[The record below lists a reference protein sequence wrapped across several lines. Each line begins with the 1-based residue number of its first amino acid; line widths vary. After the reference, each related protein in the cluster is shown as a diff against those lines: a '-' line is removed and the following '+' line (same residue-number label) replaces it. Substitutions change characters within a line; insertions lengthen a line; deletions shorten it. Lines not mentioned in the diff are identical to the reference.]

1 MKPALAGVGVLVTR
15 PAGQAAALMHR
26 LKQLGAEPLHF
37 PALAIFP
44 LRNDTLLATLASHDA
59 FDLAIF
65 VSPTAVEQGLAAFN
79 QPWPARLTA
88 AGVGGG
94 TARALKAAGVS
105 QILQPQ
111 DGADSEHLLALPELQ
126 QLTGKRVLIVR
137 GQGGRELLADT
148 LAARGAEV
156 HHAVCYRRG
165 CPEDDPAPLRAALA
179 GGQLRAVTAMSSE
192 TLDHLLILAGD
203 KLETL
208 LALPLFV
215 PHARI
220 AEHARGQG
228 FRNARAT
235 AAGEDGLLAG
245 LVEYFRHD

>member
-1 MKPALAGVGVLVTR
+1 MSLPLSGVGVLVTR
-15 PAGQAAALMHR
+15 PAGQAAALMRR
-26 LKQLGAEPLHF
+26 LKGLGGEPLHF

-44 LRNDTLLATLASHDA
+44 LRSEALLATLASLDA
-59 FDLAIF
+59 FDLAVF
-65 VSPTAVEQGLAAFN
+65 VSPTAVERGLAAFN
-79 QPWPARLTA
+79 QPWPTQLPA

-94 TARALKAAGVS
+94 TARALKAAGIS
-105 QILQPQ
+105 HILQPK

-126 QLTGKRVLIVR
+126 QLAGKRVLIVR
-137 GQGGRELLADT
+137 GEGGRELLADT
-148 LAARGAEV
+148 LATRGAEV

-165 CPEDDPAPLRAALA
+165 CPEDDPTPLRVALA

-192 TLDHLLILAGD
+192 TLDHLRTLAGD

-220 AEHARGQG
+220 ADHARHLG
-228 FRNARAT
+228 FRNVRST
-235 AAGEDGLLAG
+235 EAGEDGLLAG